1 MNARKTTAFLNF
13 LIKLKPEAADAVFP
27 HGPKVSRAGRE
38 YLIAHAVKGFAAELN
53 NRALAG
59 KLARVQT
66 RLVESAAQSLV
77 ADWDDDGWC
86 GTIVRIP
93 FPFPGPVP
101 GPDPDPNPWRAFSE
115 VMLNPQPLPPGKQLQ
130 REIGGYLLLLSEIT
144 SLDDV
149 ATDLQSI
156 ANGLLGVRSG
166 GRTRSNVPLPGSRGR
181 NARPVLAESGI

>member
-13 LIKLKPEAADAVFP
+13 LVKLKPEAADAVFP
-27 HGPKVSRAGRE
+27 NGPRVSRAGRE
-38 YLIAHAVKGFAAELN
+38 YLIAHAIKGFAAELN

-59 KLARVQT
+59 KLARVQL

-86 GTIVRIP
+86 GTIVRLP

-101 GPDPDPNPWRAFSE
+101 GPDPDPNPWRTFSE

-144 SLDDV
+144 SVDNV

-156 ANGLLGVRSG
+156 ANGLLGGRPAA
-166 GRTRSNVPLPGSRGR
+166 RTRSKLPLPAARGR
-181 NARPVLAESGI
+181 NAPPALVESGI